1 MFRSVITRAARRP
14 VITAGTRLSRTYPLR
29 WNSSQPSQADDPP
42 PPTPKPLTP
51 EQLKKAALE
60 REDDLQRDWDAKPIS
75 YEELLPKTK
84 SPSFV
89 SQEHLILGTIYMYIS
104 NVGFISHRR
113 SGTWRSY
120 ARHDSIRC
128 ESSPLCPW
136 QRPSYSSPGIQKFIR
151 FWQTVVRSRSYFLL
165 P

>member
-1 MFRSVITRAARRP
+1 MFRAVITRAARRP

-75 YEELLPKTK
+75 YEELLPKTQ

-89 SQEHLILGTIYMYIS
+89 SQEHLILGVDLHVYFYC
-104 NVGFISHRR
+104 R
-113 SGTWRSY
+113 
-120 ARHDSIRC
+120 
-128 ESSPLCPW
+128 
-136 QRPSYSSPGIQKFIR
+136 IR
-151 FWQTVVRSRSYFLL
+151 FSSTFGNLAKL
-165 P
+165 CKA